1 MNDRAS
7 ASPASAD
14 AAPVRVQVLYADDVR
29 ELRQLMRHALTVAG
43 FAITCVPDGAD
54 AWAEIQ
60 RHPAQYHVLITDHHM
75 PQMSGLELVRRLRQ
89 SDFAGRIIVI
99 SSELGESTDLA
110 YHELNVDALLKKPVK
125 FTQLPDL
132 IRRLT
137 AARFQFGK
145 LPICGTAHCSG
156 TPVVPCLSPS
166 RPPCPRPRSSSSC

>member
-14 AAPVRVQVLYADDVR
+14 AAPVSVQVLYADDVR

-99 SSELGESTDLA
+99 SSELGESTNLA

-137 AARFQFGK
+137 AACR
-145 LPICGTAHCSG
+145 
-156 TPVVPCLSPS
+156 
-166 RPPCPRPRSSSSC
+166 